1 MPQFIMIVS
10 NASQEG
16 SMNPN
21 PSSLQ
26 YLKSAT
32 SAYLDTDKVSE
43 KRFFNMPKNLNRNK
57 RGPSLVGDSNG
68 DGSSYSGNENE
79 DRDNAL
85 YDDRMVESDKKS
97 LKDWK
102 YQI

>member
-1 MPQFIMIVS
+1 
-10 NASQEG
+10 
-16 SMNPN
+16 MNPN

-26 YLKSAT
+26 YLESVT

-43 KRFFNMPKNLNRNK
+43 KRFSNMQKNLNRDK

-68 DGSSYSGNENE
+68 DGSSCSGSENE

-85 YDDRMVESDKKS
+85 SVRRSHG
-97 LKDWK
+97 
-102 YQI
+102 